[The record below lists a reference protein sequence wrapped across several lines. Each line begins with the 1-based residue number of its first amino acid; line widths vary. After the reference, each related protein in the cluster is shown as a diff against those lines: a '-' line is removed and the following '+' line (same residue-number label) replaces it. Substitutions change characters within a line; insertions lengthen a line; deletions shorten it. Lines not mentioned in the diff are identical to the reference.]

1 MKQINKSLAT
11 HQDLA
16 IGVGDVIQQRAN
28 QSLTVRQIELT
39 WIFRSV
45 AEIRDLDINKYTRVQ
60 LHQPGETIEY
70 WYDANSVVPDDGTN
84 SLQPVS
90 LPPTGRWI
98 KVVRSGSGGGSVD
111 GDYFPLEG
119 NTQLTPITGQMIF
132 RGAGTAATVD
142 IEHQDGFFGGDALV
156 FKSNANN
163 TSFIFEAK
171 TPAGVAQGFAFSSE
185 GNFVLPSTDEN
196 NTDQWT
202 IGAATVL
209 GVANTLVFAATDS
222 LGDQIANNIA
232 FSTDNSVTFVANQAG
247 YFELPRATQSGDPN
261 NAAASKGYVDGLI
274 PPGGGEANTMSSAG
288 AGLSIVLPKSGAD
301 LPVKS
306 IVAGTNITI
315 TEGADTL
322 TINSSGAGGGD
333 FIPLAGTSGTSG
345 VSGNVEFNDNNG
357 LEFGGRF
364 GLAYSVPNSALLIV
378 PPSSGTAAGF
388 TVGVWD
394 GSVQRNIALKANGQI
409 EAGTATVNSAV
420 DASVVTVGHLN
431 TTVGNYAR
439 LAAANNTFTGTM
451 DIQGQVNFGDKV
463 IAFDQGSFGSLIT
476 NIGSI
481 QSATQ
486 VTAASASPTQA
497 NHLTRKDYVDTQIAT
512 RVPTTRTISTTN
524 GITGGGSLAANRTLQ
539 LDGTVVRTT
548 GTQSIGGAKTFTATI
563 NSDSGIKFING
574 FKSFDVF
581 ATDFGSTNVLNIS
594 SSTNNS
600 TVALNARS
608 SGGTQYTLSV
618 GADGN
623 LYFRGNI
630 IANGSG
636 SV

>member
-1 MKQINKSLAT
+1 M
-11 HQDLA
+11 
-16 IGVGDVIQQRAN
+16 
-28 QSLTVRQIELT
+28 
-39 WIFRSV
+39 
-45 AEIRDLDINKYTRVQ
+45 
-60 LHQPGETIEY
+60 
-70 WYDANSVVPDDGTN
+70 
-84 SLQPVS
+84 
-90 LPPTGRWI
+90 
-98 KVVRSGSGGGSVD
+98 
-111 GDYFPLEG
+111 
-119 NTQLTPITGQMIF
+119 
-132 RGAGTAATVD
+132 
-142 IEHQDGFFGGDALV
+142 
-156 FKSNANN
+156 
-163 TSFIFEAK
+163 
-171 TPAGVAQGFAFSSE
+171 
-185 GNFVLPSTDEN
+185 
-196 NTDQWT
+196 
-202 IGAATVL
+202 
-209 GVANTLVFAATDS
+209 
-222 LGDQIANNIA
+222 
-232 FSTDNSVTFVANQAG
+232 
-247 YFELPRATQSGDPN
+247 
-261 NAAASKGYVDGLI
+261 
-274 PPGGGEANTMSSAG
+274 
-288 AGLSIVLPKSGAD
+288 
-301 LPVKS
+301 
-306 IVAGTNITI
+306 
-315 TEGADTL
+315 
-322 TINSSGAGGGD
+322 
-333 FIPLAGTSGTSG
+333 
-345 VSGNVEFNDNNG
+345 
-357 LEFGGRF
+357 
-364 GLAYSVPNSALLIV
+364 